1 VNADEDES
9 AALEIIAGL
18 FSSNTSLIGTLK
30 ESGDFQTIANLV
42 EASTSMLNSQ
52 INPPNNNTNMTAE
65 ELQQQIEEKQNRIKV
80 FRRFYPSSKMC
91 NIEY

>member
-9 AALEIIAGL
+9 AALEVIAGL
-18 FSSNTSLIGTLK
+18 FSSNTSLVGTLK
-30 ESGDFQTIANLV
+30 ESGDFKTIANLV

-65 ELQQQIEEKQNRIKV
+65 ELQQQIEE
-80 FRRFYPSSKMC
+80 
-91 NIEY
+91 